1 MPPSPMQSPAR
12 VRPACLGRASAERP
26 AVPDAWL
33 LLNSGPTAPALNM
46 AWDEAL
52 LEHAAH
58 LGKPIL
64 RLYGWT
70 EPAAT
75 FGYFQRHA
83 EIVAATRLRPLTR
96 RPTGGGLVPHDA
108 DWTYAVIVP
117 PGHEWYTLSAKAS
130 YQRMHAWLRDAFA
143 RLGTETALAGCCDH
157 TGPGRCF
164 GGGWEQGDLLFQG
177 RKLGGAAQRRNKLG
191 LLIQGSVQPLPPG
204 SNRAAWET
212 AMTQVDDRNWTT
224 LEPSAELLRHADA
237 LAESKYA
244 TPAHNER
251 R

>member
-1 MPPSPMQSPAR
+1 MQSPAR

-52 LEHAAH
+52 LEHAAQ
-58 LGKPIL
+58 LGRPVL

-83 EIVAATRLRPLTR
+83 EIAAATPLRPLIR

-108 DWTYAVIVP
+108 DWTYAVIIP
-117 PGHEWYTLSAKAS
+117 PDHEWYALSAKAS

-164 GGGWEQGDLLFQG
+164 GGGWEQGDLLYQG

-191 LLIQGSVQPLPPG
+191 LLIQGSLQPIPKLIRRPD
-204 SNRAAWET
+204 WET
-212 AMTQVDDRNWTT
+212 ALLQVDDRAWSELRPA
-224 LEPSAELLRHADA
+224 LELQEHARRLAAETY
-237 LAESKYA
+237 SS
-244 TPAHNER
+244 PAHNER